1 MSPREAW
8 RRACWAVISL
18 GLGCAAPNKPTGDVD
33 PADPTPDEESGF
45 PDDIPADPASLAT
58 LPEAPDLDPAEGRV
72 EVHLRAHTATW
83 RVPQPDGEPL
93 VVEGY
98 AYSGSSPGPTIR
110 ARVGDTVVV
119 ELQNDLSVP
128 TTIHWH
134 GIDVPYAMDGVVAGA
149 HGHGAGDTGLPPEDL
164 PGLVA
169 PGARFRYEFVV
180 DRAMT
185 AWYHPHFDSA
195 NQVDLGLYGAFVVE
209 DPAEPRL
216 DVDRV
221 LVLDDVNPEA
231 LAEAGGHAAAHS
243 GHGEGLWLVNGAPA
257 PRLPVVAGQRLRLRL
272 INASNVGTVVLA
284 REDGEPLR
292 VIARDQGALPAAE
305 PVASELMAPGDRVEL
320 ELLPGPEG
328 LRLIDLPWVHEGGA
342 ATGEPALLLEL
353 EASGAGPAAAPAFV
367 GAPLPPTADPG
378 RTDVRWLL
386 QGSLSG
392 DDWRINGEV
401 FPAVTPALGWV
412 GVPLVIEVQNLSPTE
427 HPFHLHGMAFEVLS
441 IDGAPPAQRRVED
454 TLNLALYQRARLLS
468 TPPAAGDWMAHC
480 HILPHADGGM
490 MTLLHVEEAP

>member
-1 MSPREAW
+1 MSPRAAW
-8 RRACWAVISL
+8 RRAPLAVISL
-18 GLGCAAPNKPTGDVD
+18 ALSCAAPNKPPGDVD
-33 PADPTPDEESGF
+33 PADPTEGEESGV

-72 EVHLRAHTATW
+72 EVHLRAHTASW
-83 RVPQPDGEPL
+83 RVPQPEGEPL

-149 HGHGAGDTGLPPEDL
+149 HGHGGADTGLPPEDL

-231 LAEAGGHAAAHS
+231 LAEAGSHAAAHS
-243 GHGEGLWLVNGAPA
+243 AHGEGLWLVNGAPA
-257 PRLPVVAGQRLRLRL
+257 PSLPVIAGQRLRLRF
-272 INASNVGTVVLA
+272 INASNVGTIVLA

-342 ATGEPALLLEL
+342 ATGEPAVLLEL
-353 EASGAGPAAAPAFV
+353 AASGAGPAAAPQFV
-367 GAPLPPTADPG
+367 GAALPPTADPG

-401 FPAVTPALGWV
+401 FPEVTPALGWV

-468 TPPAAGDWMAHC
+468 TPPSAGDWMAHC

>member
-1 MSPREAW
+1 
-8 RRACWAVISL
+8 
-18 GLGCAAPNKPTGDVD
+18 
-33 PADPTPDEESGF
+33 
-45 PDDIPADPASLAT
+45 
-58 LPEAPDLDPAEGRV
+58 
-72 EVHLRAHTATW
+72 
-83 RVPQPDGEPL
+83 
-93 VVEGY
+93 
-98 AYSGSSPGPTIR
+98 
-110 ARVGDTVVV
+110 VVV

-134 GIDVPYAMDGVVAGA
+134 GIDVPYAMDGVVAGT
-149 HGHGAGDTGLPPEDL
+149 HGHGGADTGLPPEEL

-231 LAEAGGHAAAHS
+231 LAEAGSHAAAHS
-243 GHGEGLWLVNGAPA
+243 AHGEGLWLVNGAPA
-257 PRLPVVAGQRLRLRL
+257 PSLPVIAGQRLRLRF

-342 ATGEPALLLEL
+342 ATGEPAVLLEL
-353 EASGAGPAAAPAFV
+353 VASGAGPAAAPQFV
-367 GAPLPPTADPG
+367 GAALPPTADPG

-386 QGSLSG
+386 QGSLTG

-401 FPAVTPALGWV
+401 FPEVTPALGWV

-454 TLNLALYQRARLLS
+454 TLNLALYQRARLMS
-468 TPPAAGDWMAHC
+468 TPPSAGDWMAHC